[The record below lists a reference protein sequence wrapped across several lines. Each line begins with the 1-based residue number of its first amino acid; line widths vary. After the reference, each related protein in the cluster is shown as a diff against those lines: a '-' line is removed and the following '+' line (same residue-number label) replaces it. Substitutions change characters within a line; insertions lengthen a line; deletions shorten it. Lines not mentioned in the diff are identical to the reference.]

1 MKSIKAILCI
11 SGVVAVLV
19 GQVAYLMTTYKEEQG
34 YLKASQEEL
43 RLTQRRFEQLQV
55 QVNQLPETKRELE
68 LVTSEK
74 EALLGMVP
82 SFTSGSKEG
91 IELLRYMNMND
102 FMDTKFKVMETEV
115 LSGLGEEETKLI
127 DDKII
132 RRRYELTFVG
142 RYRDVQ
148 SFIDHLNG
156 SYQMIHIESMEMDNS
171 VQKLEE
177 KENLP
182 YYLYYKDD
190 LNQIVK
196 VALQLTM
203 YTRHNQDA
211 VDTEIYQ
218 PDLNMRTNQK
228 NVFSLIQ
235 ETNQEANALM
245 SQDKDLFTL
254 LVGDILTSGDT
265 YKLDGP
271 GEKDEGYV
279 GLMSEVSVEI
289 YLVIRADGYEAKI
302 KDAKGQEETIS
313 VLEAIENPE
322 MSIISTMRPINEV
335 MPSVHIY
342 VDNQTHQE
350 MVTYLEGSL
359 TDHITVYAGNG
370 KQVSKGQVEGKVRL
384 V

>member
-1 MKSIKAILCI
+1 MKSIKTILCI
-11 SGVVAVLV
+11 SGVIAVLV
-19 GQVAYLMTTYKEEQG
+19 GQIAYLLTTYKEEQE

-43 RLTQRRFEQLQV
+43 RMTQRRLEQLQV
-55 QVNQLPETKRELE
+55 QVNELPETKRELE
-68 LVTSEK
+68 LVTSKK

-82 SFTSGSKEG
+82 NFTSGSKEG
-91 IELLRYMNMND
+91 IELLRYMNTND

-115 LSGLGEEETKLI
+115 LSGLGEEETNPI
-127 DDKII
+127 DDKMIK
-132 RRRYELTFVG
+132 RCYELTFVG
-142 RYRDVQ
+142 CYKEVQ

-156 SYQMIHIESMEMDNS
+156 SYQMINIVSMEMDNS
-171 VQKLEE
+171 VQRLEE

-182 YYLYYKDD
+182 YYLYYEEDF
-190 LNQIVK
+190 NQIVK
-196 VALQLTM
+196 VTLQLTM
-203 YTRHNQDA
+203 YTRQSQDE

-235 ETNQEANALM
+235 ERAQEANAVV
-245 SQDKDLFTL
+245 SEDKDLFTL
-254 LVGDILTSGDT
+254 LIGDIFTSGDT

-313 VLEAIENPE
+313 VLETIENPE
-322 MSIISTMRPINEV
+322 MSIISTMRLVSEV

-342 VDNQTHQE
+342 IDNQTHQE
-350 MVTYLEGSL
+350 MVTYLKGSL
-359 TDHITVYAGNG
+359 TDHITVYDGDG
-370 KQVSKGQVEGKVRL
+370 KRVSKGQVEGKIRL